1 MFWLCVSQRP
11 DFNRLDSIWNG
22 TVFALVVGMLS
33 YEKLDVY
40 QAAIQFL
47 AIATAI
53 LDALPK
59 GHAGL
64 ADQLRRASIS
74 IPLNIAESSGKP
86 SRADRQRFMSIAR
99 GSAMECGAIL
109 DVCRVLSLADLETTR
124 AGKHLLVRIVSMLTK
139 LCR

>member
-1 MFWLCVSQRP
+1 M
-11 DFNRLDSIWNG
+11 
-22 TVFALVVGMLS
+22 VFALPLSMLS
-33 YEKLDVY
+33 YEKLDIY

-47 AIATAI
+47 VVSTGI
-53 LDALPK
+53 LDELPK

-64 ADQLRRASIS
+64 GDQLRRASMS

-86 SRADRQRFMSIAR
+86 SKADRQRFMSIAR

-109 DVCRVLSLADLETTR
+109 DVCRVLSLTDEKTTSE
-124 AGKHLLVRIVSMLTK
+124 GKHLLVRIVSMLTK

>member
-1 MFWLCVSQRP
+1 MILAPFLP
-11 DFNRLDSIWNG
+11 
-22 TVFALVVGMLS
+22 MLS

-40 QAAIQFL
+40 QVAIQFL
-47 AIATAI
+47 AVATGI

-64 ADQLRRASIS
+64 ADQLKRASMS

-86 SRADRQRFMSIAR
+86 SKADRQRFMAIAR

-109 DVCRVLSLADLETTR
+109 DVCRVLSLSDVKTTNE
-124 AGKHLLVRIVSMLTK
+124 GKHLLVRIVSMLTK